1 MAGQLAEILLYGGV
15 VAELGLPE
23 DSRGRH
29 GRVSV
34 SA

>member
-1 MAGQLAEILLYGGV
+1 LNALLVRMVHNGV